1 MLIKYVKSKLFVV
14 LLNCSDRSSLFKKI
28 QPKSCKRLQLFIYI
42 SYNDYINVIG
52 KYRVNSQL
60 SPIQNW
66 EKSGGF
72 ET

>member
-1 MLIKYVKSKLFVV
+1 MLLKYVTSKLFVG
-14 LLNCSDRSSLFKKI
+14 LYNCSDRSCLFQNI

-60 SPIQNW
+60 SPIQN
-66 EKSGGF
+66 
-72 ET
+72 